1 MWMNENIANFALQ
14 AQALST
20 EFKLDQGI
28 FSLVII
34 LLILITVSLD
44 NVRILSGENWCWS
57 LLGLKGLSHLVI
69 LHTKKSSKAARISP
83 ASSPTRST
91 PYHRSMGEGGSC
103 PFILTSGVTTQRP
116 MNSSWPFKNIKR
128 SLGQIRQ
135 HRLGFRIPMKQV
147 HVE

>member
-44 NVRILSGENWCWS
+44 NVWILSGEN
-57 LLGLKGLSHLVI
+57 
-69 LHTKKSSKAARISP
+69 
-83 ASSPTRST
+83 
-91 PYHRSMGEGGSC
+91 
-103 PFILTSGVTTQRP
+103 
-116 MNSSWPFKNIKR
+116 
-128 SLGQIRQ
+128 
-135 HRLGFRIPMKQV
+135 
-147 HVE
+147 